1 MMGLM
6 KDGSVA
12 VLAVVVFVV
21 AALAGSGVLNP
32 AATFIADAQSE
43 PVTTVNGIQLPPPV
57 PGSDYTT
64 VETGE
69 IGPEEGRLIAG
80 TPTAPVLPGD
90 SSSGIEV
97 LPDTSGAV
105 TTSLVGS
112 DVAVSSVGGSYEVD
126 SPKKRSHRRK

>member
-64 VETGE
+64 GE

-126 SPKKRSHRRK
+126 SPKRRSHRKK